1 MNPFKRHINDAD
13 EHEKTALVVDDSRSA
28 RYAMRKLLESHAYTV
43 DTAESAQDAYVYL
56 QRRQPSV
63 IFLDHQ
69 MPGCDGL
76 DMLRE
81 LQRSP
86 DTHDIPIVIC
96 SADEDDA
103 FRQRVRDAGAFGVLA
118 KPPHAEYIAALLREL
133 EGPTVG
139 PATSG
144 QRRTPEIGRPRIA
157 PGFSSASPVPASP
170 APPAPIPAPVP
181 AAAEPGFAEQRI
193 AALEQ
198 EVAALRR
205 ALEAAPTVT
214 VESLLPALRA
224 ALEPALESAAEART
238 QAAVRR
244 ALAHLAQRLMDESAG
259 DPPR

>member
-1 MNPFKRHINDAD
+1 MNPFKRHIDAAG

-103 FRQRVRDAGAFGVLA
+103 FRQRVHDAGAFGVLA
-118 KPPHAEYIAALLREL
+118 KPPHAEYITALLREL
-133 EGPTVG
+133 EGPAAG
-139 PATSG
+139 PVTTG

-157 PGFSSASPVPASP
+157 PGFTSALP
-170 APPAPIPAPVP
+170 APAPLAPLPGPVA
-181 AAAEPGFAEQRI
+181 AAAEADSSEHRI

-198 EVAALRR
+198 EVAVLRHAL
-205 ALEAAPTVT
+205 AARPTVT
-214 VESLLPALRA
+214 AESLLPELRA
-224 ALEPALESAAEART
+224 ALEPALQPIIEAQV
-238 QAAVRR
+238 QATVRR
-244 ALAHLAQRLMDESAG
+244 ALADLAQHLTDEFAG
-259 DPPR
+259 EPPR